1 MFKIGDKVRCIRLPE
16 MCDSIFNLTDI
27 YTIQGVDLD
36 GDVYITEDP
45 EDGCWMA
52 DRFILYRP
60 HIYTRG
66 STYELPTTVHTEVP
80 EPSGLDEGDRASI
93 PISSGGIGVDTHLHG
108 LHSRT
113 SLASRQPSAITNS
126 AIARH
131 WEMLCEATP
140 PLGSDETF
148 LSWARGAIDDT
159 SSRYT
164 SSSSSTAIAI
174 RAAQHLVDYFSSR
187 SEYQSVVF
195 DSLSSYV
202 PQSRPARSYHRP
214 RQSGLRS
221 SQFRHP
227 FDQPNPYRNTTSR
240 SALFS

>member
-1 MFKIGDKVRCIRLPE
+1 MFKIGDRVKCIRIPE
-16 MCDSIFNLTDI
+16 MCDSPFNLTDV

-45 EDGCWMA
+45 EGGCWMA
-52 DRFILYRP
+52 NRFILYRP

-66 STYELPTTVHTEVP
+66 STYELSTPVHTEVP
-80 EPSGLDEGDRASI
+80 EPSNLDEGDGTSI
-93 PISSGGIGVDTHLHG
+93 PISSGGIGMDTHLHG
-108 LHSRT
+108 LRTRT
-113 SLASRQPSAITNS
+113 SLASRQPSAAINS

-131 WEMLCEATP
+131 WEVLCEAAP
-140 PLGSDETF
+140 SLGSDETF
-148 LSWARGAIDDT
+148 LSRTRGPIDDT
-159 SSRYT
+159 SSGHT
-164 SSSSSTAIAI
+164 SSGSSTAAAI

-202 PQSRPARSYHRP
+202 PQSRPAREDNRP

-227 FDQPNPYRNTTSR
+227 FD
-240 SALFS
+240 